1 MNDENQNT
9 SPKDPLHVP
18 IGPITRARAKKFKEA
33 LIGLIQDLWADS
45 NCKMGSNNN
54 LGLLNLIQADDGP
67 FQA

>member
-1 MNDENQNT
+1 MRIEMPYQRVRC
-9 SPKDPLHVP
+9 KYPLDHLQ
-18 IGPITRARAKKFKEA
+18 RARAKKFKEA